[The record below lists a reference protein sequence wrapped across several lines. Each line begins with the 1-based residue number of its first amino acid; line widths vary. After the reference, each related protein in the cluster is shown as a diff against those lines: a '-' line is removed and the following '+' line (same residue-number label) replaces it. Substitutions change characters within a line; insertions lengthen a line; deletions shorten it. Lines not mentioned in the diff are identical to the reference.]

1 MGKVCGLGM
10 KSSPM
15 GPECRP
21 RIREGGGRG
30 QVERGGLGPKP
41 EGRDPAVSQWWS
53 HQRFLASEQSISICG
68 ARL

>member
-41 EGRDPAVSQWWS
+41 KGRDPAVSG
-53 HQRFLASEQSISICG
+53 G
-68 ARL
+68 AIRGF